1 MKKQILKQA
10 AALSLAVAVMAPAA
24 SALSWKDGA
33 PANYHFTYAGDNGG
47 IASVTASDKNGTY
60 QGGVEVG
67 QTITTKTGTIVWRD
81 SYTNVTTFTVDVKPG
96 YALSELAGKVGDAQF
111 TAVDEDT
118 YTFQF
123 TDKGAEAWC
132 YGDDV
137 EFTLLTE
144 KIPYTVNF
152 YADGELVNHTK
163 TTVNDP
169 LNLPEDPEKEGYTF
183 DGWYVDGVKL
193 TDTTLT
199 EDLIELAG
207 EDKTLD
213 LTAGFTINT
222 YNVSIHYYTDNRQGD
237 CKTLD
242 THCNYG
248 ETPVVDEGYQLVG
261 GGEVGPITG
270 DTTLDLVKYSPVAE
284 DDWSYEYGF
293 RYSSKDAGVQS
304 VEYSIDGSEYIAIDV
319 NEGVKFVT
327 DKFPHQDN
335 YTRTITFR
343 VQVADGMELELAC
356 SDGSSE
362 VANNG
367 DGTYT
372 FLFTRTAHQGLPGA
386 KNFPNVDFALTTK

>member
-1 MKKQILKQA
+1 MKKQIFKQA

-33 PANYHFTYAGDNGG
+33 PANYHFTYAGDKGG

-81 SYTNVTTFTVDVKPG
+81 NYTNVTTFTVDVKPG
-96 YALSELAGKVGDAQF
+96 YVLSELAGQVGDAQF

-169 LNLPEDPEKEGYTF
+169 LDLSVVPEKEGYTF

-199 EDLIELAG
+199 EDLIQLAG
-207 EDKTLD
+207 EDKALD

-222 YNVSIHYYTDNRQGD
+222 YNVRINYYTDNRQGT

-242 THCNYG
+242 THYNYG
-248 ETPVVDEGYQLVG
+248 ETPVVDQDAKLIG
-261 GGEVGPITG
+261 GGEVGAITG
-270 DTTLDLVKYSPVAE
+270 DTTLDLVKYTPVAE
-284 DDWSYEYGF
+284 GDWSYEYGF
-293 RYSSKDAGVQS
+293 LYNSKDAGVQS
-304 VEYSIDGSEYIAIDV
+304 VEYSIDGSDWTAIDV

-327 DKFPHQDN
+327 DKLPHQDN
-335 YTRTITFR
+335 HTRTITFR
-343 VQVADGMELELAC
+343 VQVADGMKLVLDSNGGKEVTAA
-356 SDGSSE
+356 DGW
-362 VANNG
+362 
-367 DGTYT
+367 YT
-372 FLFTRTAHQGLPGA
+372 FTFTRSGAQGSWIG
-386 KNFPNVDFALTTK
+386 NNVPNVTFDLSTVEK